1 MNEEKN
7 VRDSE
12 EVTEVK
18 KLGMVKKQ
26 KIMLIAFASFFAAL
40 LLVYFLVILP
50 IYKDRTAEDPIE
62 PPVLLDGEAYGDT
75 GYNIVVF
82 PHIAMNDIKSVKVKN
97 SYGEYTFLKAND
109 DEFYVEEHPLAP
121 IGAEAATAFAVDAGY
136 LVASRR
142 VVDNCEDFSLYG
154 LSDAD
159 QPATFTLTT
168 LKNVVYTFYIG
179 DEVPTGEGYYCRYK
193 GRNAVYVISSQ
204 VSETLL
210 APATAMIT
218 PILVSPM
225 EQTAYLGIKDFI
237 MTKNGESFLYIR
249 YNQQRADE
257 AENGSIYIQSVYD
270 MLYPASYLV
279 NDTDYT
285 GVVLASFVSLQGESV
300 VAAGTLENPLR
311 MNERVMEEYGFFD
324 LENTPYE
331 IYYTYESKD
340 ADGNKTEETELITFA
355 PSGVDG
361 YYFAYSYKYDIIVLI
376 SEDTVPYLEWDLLK
390 YVNPTIY
397 SQNITDVKEISVEG
411 NLKYRP
417 DGAETSKV
425 YKVDERFNFTW
436 VEKSDTITDLEC
448 YAHSTGKTVTGTKLA
463 ANPVQSFYA
472 SLLWIEIG
480 GYVKDDEVDIDELE
494 EYACITVTYTD
505 DTQSVYRFYRYA
517 NRCVYTLNG
526 SREFYVNVRSV
537 DKVIIDGI
545 NAAWGDN
552 VDLNEEYP
560 KLNQKYLEA
569 YAEKNG

>member
-7 VRDSE
+7 VRVSE
-12 EVTEVK
+12 ETTEVK

-26 KIMLIAFASFFAAL
+26 KIMIIAFTALFAAML
-40 LLVYFLVILP
+40 LLYFLVILP
-50 IYKDRTAEDPIE
+50 IYKDRTTAAPQE

-97 SYGEYTFLKAND
+97 SYGEYTFLKAKD
-109 DEFYVEEHPLAP
+109 DEFYLEEHPLAP
-121 IGAEAATAFAVDAGY
+121 IGAEAATNFAVDAGY

-142 VVDNCEDFSLYG
+142 VVDSCEDFSLYG

-159 QPATFTLTT
+159 SPATYTLTT
-168 LKNVVYTFYIG
+168 LKDVTYTVYIG
-179 DEVPTGEGYYCRYK
+179 NAVPTGEGFYCRYK
-193 GRNAVYVISSQ
+193 DRNAVYVISSQ

-218 PILVSPM
+218 PILAPPM
-225 EQTAYLGIKDFI
+225 AQTGYLDIRDFI
-237 MTKNGESFLYIR
+237 MTKNGESFLYIK

-257 AENGSIYIQSVYD
+257 AANGDDYVQSVYD
-270 MLYPASYLV
+270 MLYPANYLV
-279 NDTDYT
+279 NDTDFT
-285 GVVLASFVSLQGESV
+285 GEVLATFVSLQGERV
-300 VAAGTLENPLR
+300 LAAGTLENPLR
-311 MNERVMEEYGFFD
+311 MNEKIMEEYGFSD
-324 LENTPYE
+324 LENVPYE
-331 IYYTYESKD
+331 VYYTYTAENED
-340 ADGNKTEETELITFA
+340 KTTSEEAELVMFA
-355 PSGVDG
+355 PSGVEG

-376 SEDTVPYLEWDLLK
+376 SDDTVPYLEWDLLK

-397 SQNITDVKEISVEG
+397 SQNITDVKNVSVEA

-417 DGAETSKV
+417 DGAEMSNI
-425 YKVDERFNFTW
+425 YKVDESFDFTW

-448 YAHSTGKTVTGTKLA
+448 YAHSTGKTLTGTKLT

-480 GYVKDDEVDIDELE
+480 GYVKEDEVNIDSLE

-505 DTQSVYRFYRYA
+505 DTQSVYRFYRYG

-526 SREFYVNVRSV
+526 NREFYVNARSV

-545 NAAWGDN
+545 NAAWGEN
-552 VDLNEEYP
+552 VSIEEQYP